1 MAASVGAAR
10 RPIPVP
16 RVGAIVRAAGTDLYF
31 NSWRLVPA
39 NVAWAIGLIVV
50 IVAALAWPPALLALP
65 ALAVPVAGIH
75 ELAAL
80 IVRGEPV
87 SFGDFSAGMRRNA
100 WPALA
105 LGYGAAALAIV
116 LATNVVSG
124 LLAGGLPGWPMA
136 VLAGYGLLAVGTFLV
151 AAWPLLA
158 DPQRAQQ
165 PAPQRLR
172 LAVTVCLARPG
183 RMLAFAAGI
192 WLFLAISLIAF
203 AAIAMVSVA
212 VAALVATRFVLP
224 IADALEGRTG
234 ACGVRSGGPR
244 AASRSHRVD
253 T

>member
-1 MAASVGAAR
+1 VAASVGAAR

-124 LLAGGLPGWPMA
+124 LLAGGLPGWPI
-136 VLAGYGLLAVGTFLV
+136 AVGTFLV

-212 VAALVATRFVLP
+212 VAALVATRFVVP